1 MAVASCPERT
11 RIAPPRE
18 AIHVI
23 PILMYHS
30 IAEQSEPYLRRWTVT
45 PDAFLEHVTAMVESR
60 RTPLTITQLAEGLR
74 GARPLPARPM
84 AITFD
89 DGYRDTIAAA
99 SMLAGCEIASTTY
112 ITTGFL
118 DRAGMLTTA
127 DVGELSSCG
136 PLIEVGAH
144 GISHRRMDELADDE
158 LRAEASGSRS
168 VLEEIA
174 QARTLSFAY
183 PHGSHDRRSVAAV
196 RDAGYTSA
204 VAVKNALSHS
214 GDDVFAL
221 ARVTIEAHT
230 STATVRAA
238 LDGTLRMAPRGE
250 LWRTRGY
257 RQLRR
262 WRRAARSRSS

>member
-1 MAVASCPERT
+1 MRGAPMAVASCPERT

-18 AIHVI
+18 ASHVI

-60 RTPLTITQLAEGLR
+60 RTPLTITQLAEGPR
-74 GARPLPARPM
+74 G
-84 AITFD
+84 
-89 DGYRDTIAAA
+89 
-99 SMLAGCEIASTTY
+99 
-112 ITTGFL
+112 
-118 DRAGMLTTA
+118 
-127 DVGELSSCG
+127 
-136 PLIEVGAH
+136 
-144 GISHRRMDELADDE
+144 
-158 LRAEASGSRS
+158 
-168 VLEEIA
+168 
-174 QARTLSFAY
+174 ARTLSFAY